1 MSNSSYLVNA
11 ETRRQIMIQRL
22 SGGVYRRL
30 SPILNTMR
38 RDLVSKLR
46 DNPSDFQAIR
56 MQRLLIEIDD
66 IIKGRL
72 DDFTG
77 QLRIEMDE
85 FLLAETTFQAKLLN
99 RAITVDVVVPTTE
112 QMRAAVDNSA
122 LTLVSGQQVKR
133 MTVPALVREFSEAQ
147 SKAVRNAISAAV
159 ISGSTVDE
167 AARVVSSLVGNRTRA
182 QARTLVRTSFNHAG
196 SVARSETYNQN
207 QDVLEGER
215 YVSTLD
221 DRVRAS
227 HAALDGNIY
236 PLGQGVMTP
245 NGYNCRCVRVPV
257 VKEEFRIKGLD
268 GERPAIGDDG
278 REVVSGKMTYS
289 GFLKQQS
296 HEFQD
301 EVLGPERAKLFRSGK
316 LPLSKFVDDE
326 GRLLTLKQ
334 LEALEGIIL

>member
-1 MSNSSYLVNA
+1 MSNSSYLINA

-46 DNPSDFQAIR
+46 DNPTEFQAIR

-66 IIKGRL
+66 IIKKRL
-72 DDFTG
+72 DEFTG
-77 QLRIEMDE
+77 QMRIEMDE

-99 RAITVDVVVPTTE
+99 KAITVDVVVPTTE

-182 QARTLVRTSFNHAG
+182 QARTLTRTLFNHAG
-196 SVARSETYNQN
+196 SVARSATYEQN
-207 QDVLEGER
+207 KDVLGGER
-215 YVSTLD
+215 YVATLD
-221 DRVRAS
+221 SRTRVS

-236 PLGQGVMTP
+236 PLGEGVMTP

-278 REVVSGKMTYS
+278 REVVSGRTTYS
-289 GFLKQQS
+289 GFLRQQS
-296 HEFQD
+296 AEFQN
-301 EVLGPERAKLFRSGK
+301 EVLGDERAKLFRSGK
-316 LPLSKFVDDE
+316 LTLDRFVDDE
-326 GRLLTLKQ
+326 GRVLTLKQ
-334 LEALEGIIL
+334 LEALEGITL

>member
-1 MSNSSYLVNA
+1 MSSQGYLIDA

-30 SPILNTMR
+30 SPVLNQMR

-46 DNPSDFQAIR
+46 NNPTEFQSVRI
-56 MQRLLIEIDD
+56 QRLLIEMDD
-66 IIKGRL
+66 IIRGRL
-72 DDFTG
+72 GEFTG
-77 QLRIEMDE
+77 QLRIEMDG

-122 LTLVSGQQVKR
+122 LKLVSGQQVKR

-196 SVARSETYNQN
+196 TVARSETYRQN
-207 QDVLEGER
+207 SDVLEGER
-215 YVSTLD
+215 FISV
-221 DRVRAS
+221 
-227 HAALDGNIY
+227 LDGRTTLQCGKHDQSVHPI
-236 PLGQGVMTP
+236 GQGP
-245 NGYNCRCVRVPV
+245 IPPLHYGCRSIRVPV
-257 VKEEFRIKGLD
+257 VRQEFRVPGLD
-268 GERPAIGDDG
+268 GERPSIGADG
-278 REVVSGKMTYS
+278 RTVVGGTKTYD
-289 GFLKQQS
+289 GWLRDQPA
-296 HEFQD
+296 EFQN
-301 EVLGPERAKLFRSGK
+301 EVLGEERAHLFRKGLK
-316 LPLSKFVDDE
+316 IDRFTDDE
-326 GRLLTLKQ
+326 GRTIDLQQ
-334 LEALEGIIL
+334 LEAMERILL

>member
-72 DDFTG
+72 DEFTG
-77 QLRIEMDE
+77 QMRIEMDE

-99 RAITVDVVVPTTE
+99 RAVTVDVAVPTIE

-133 MTVPALVREFSEAQ
+133 MTVPVLVREFSEAQ

-159 ISGSTVDE
+159 IQGSTVDE

-215 YVSTLD
+215 FIATLD
-221 DRVRAS
+221 SRTTLQCGGHDQEVF
-227 HAALDGNIY
+227 
-236 PLGQGVMTP
+236 PVGQGP
-245 NGYNCRCVRVPV
+245 IPPLHYGCRSVRVPV
-257 VKEEFRIKGLD
+257 VKQEFRVMGLD
-268 GERPAIGDDG
+268 GERPEVGADG
-278 REVVSGKMTYS
+278 RGVVSGTKTYD
-289 GFLKQQS
+289 GWLRDQPAD
-296 HEFQD
+296 FQN
-301 EVLGPERAKLFRSGK
+301 EVLGEDRAKLFRKGVK
-316 LPLSKFVDDE
+316 VERFTDDE
-326 GRLLTLKQ
+326 GKTIDLDQ
-334 LEALEGIIL
+334 LEAMESILL